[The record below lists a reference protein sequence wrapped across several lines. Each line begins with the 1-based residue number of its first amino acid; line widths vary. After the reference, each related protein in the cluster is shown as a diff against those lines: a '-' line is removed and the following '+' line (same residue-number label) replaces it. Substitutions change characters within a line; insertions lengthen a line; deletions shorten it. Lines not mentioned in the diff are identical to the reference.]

1 MRLITAR
8 QKLDLRFHVNIRDT
22 DMRLRQFH
30 VSLTTPFDT
39 FDLHRIIAITDCE
52 NIASVAL
59 LERLGM
65 RREGHF
71 IQNIWFKG
79 KWGDE
84 YLYAI
89 LKEEWL
95 LNSNYRHV

>member
-1 MRLITAR
+1 MSNVLEYAFM
-8 QKLDLRFHVNIRDT
+8 QLG
-22 DMRLRQFH
+22 
-30 VSLTTPFDT
+30 
-39 FDLHRIIAITDCE
+39 LHRVVAITDCE
-52 NIASVAL
+52 NEASVAL
-59 LERLGM
+59 LDGLGM

-89 LKEEWL
+89 LKDEWL
-95 LNSNYRHV
+95 GMRDMGSPAR